1 MIDCS
6 IKYSLSDRGN
16 TWEKMSSLLFQFYV
30 FQKQGQYV
38 LYSEILNIFWLY
50 ACPLGTFRYTNAS
63 KVVLVL
69 VLGLELFS
77 HLKMEVV
84 IFDFLY

>member
-1 MIDCS
+1 
-6 IKYSLSDRGN
+6 
-16 TWEKMSSLLFQFYV
+16 MSSLLFQFYV
-30 FQKQGQYV
+30 FQKKASMSYICG
-38 LYSEILNIFWLY
+38 ILNILWLY
-50 ACPLGTFRYTNAS
+50 ASPLRTFRYTNAS

-69 VLGLELFS
+69 VLVLELFS

>member
-30 FQKQGQYV
+30 FQKKASMSYIC
-38 LYSEILNIFWLY
+38 EILTILWLY
-50 ACPLGTFRYTNAS
+50 ACALRTFRYTNAS
-63 KVVLVL
+63 RGVLVL
-69 VLGLELFS
+69 VLGSYS
-77 HLKMEVV
+77 HLKMEVA
-84 IFDFLY
+84 IFYFLY

>member
-30 FQKQGQYV
+30 FQKQGQYI
-38 LYSEILNIFWLY
+38 LYLRNIDYF
-50 ACPLGTFRYTNAS
+50 
-63 KVVLVL
+63 
-69 VLGLELFS
+69 
-77 HLKMEVV
+77 VV
-84 IFDFLY
+84 ICLSIENI